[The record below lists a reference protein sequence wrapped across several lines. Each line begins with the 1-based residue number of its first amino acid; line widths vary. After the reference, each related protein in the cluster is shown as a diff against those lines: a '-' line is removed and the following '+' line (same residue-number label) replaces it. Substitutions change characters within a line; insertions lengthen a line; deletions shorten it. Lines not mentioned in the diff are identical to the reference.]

1 MKILIVDDETPVV
14 DFLKGAARTRGIGE
28 VDTAQSGEEALGR
41 VVQEEYD
48 LVTVDIKMP
57 GVSGLEILSV
67 LRSMCPHAVIAVISG
82 HIPPELD
89 EDTAA
94 AADVLLTKP
103 IHLATFGRLMEATR
117 QIMEARATVQ
127 SLAEEPVT
135 EICA

>member
-1 MKILIVDDETPVV
+1 VKILIVDDERSVS
-14 DFLKGAARTRGIGE
+14 DFLKGAARTRGIE
-28 VDTAQSGEEALGR
+28 DVDTAESGEEALGR

-48 LVTVDIKMP
+48 LITVDIKMP

-89 EDTAA
+89 EDTAR

-103 IHLATFGRLMEATR
+103 IHLVTFGSLVEAAQ
-117 QIMEARATVQ
+117 QIMDARAAVR
-127 SLAEEPVT
+127 SLVEESVT
-135 EICA
+135 EACA